1 MKWVGIKPFVFL
13 SIIVYIDLDASV
25 QLELGVYI
33 VMELV
38 EKWKSQIVEFL
49 LPSDIKIL
57 E

>member
-38 EKWKSQIVEFL
+38 EKWKSQIVELL

>member
-13 SIIVYIDLDASV
+13 SIIGYIDLDASV